1 MATEKEPVNVAKGK
15 QGGLFYP
22 KATHDEG
29 PNQMQTNPYNE
40 SQKVHVPP
48 AIKTALKAEAT
59 AAQKN
64 ADMFLSRKDLDSKN
78 FYEDM
83 AKAFTELHMRLDEG
97 TLYSMKQAQILM
109 TSMMS
114 IFTNKIPP
122 DVVKFIAAGGTVRP
136 LKDYFKTVTG
146 NFDEWH
152 IHPTK

>member
-1 MATEKEPVNVAKGK
+1 LATAGDPVNVHTSGQDDLA
-15 QGGLFYP
+15 YP
-22 KATHDEG
+22 KTTHDEG
-29 PNQMQTNPYNE
+29 PNQLQTNPYNE
-40 SQKVHVPP
+40 SQKVHVPA
-48 AIKTALKAEAT
+48 AIKSALKAEAT

-64 ADMFLSRKDLDSKN
+64 ADTFMSRKDLDSKN

-83 AKAFTELHMRLDEG
+83 AKAFTELHAKLDEG
-97 TLYSMKQAQILM
+97 TLYSIKEAQILM

-114 IFTNKIPP
+114 IFTNKLPP

-136 LKDYFKTVTG
+136 LKDYLKKVTG